1 MNKTEPK
8 KPAPKEQSTESDR
21 KVGTTRVIKSDQ
33 IEQELGA
40 GRGSKAPFG
49 K

>member
-1 MNKTEPK
+1 MKKEESKT
-8 KPAPKEQSTESDR
+8 APKERSTENDR
-21 KVGTTRVIKSDQ
+21 KTGTKVIRGDQ

-40 GRGSKAPFG
+40 GHGSKAPFG